1 MTKLFHKFHV
11 PKVIFLGYI
20 IGSRRV
26 KADSEKI
33 QAVVEWSRPTTLK
46 QLQQFLGFAN
56 FYRRFL
62 KNYSRVEAPLTR
74 LISTSAQFIWTESAF
89 IKLKELFASV
99 PVLIQPDPSLQF
111 IVEVDASD
119 SGVGAVLSQ

>member
-56 FYRRFL
+56 FYRRFI

-89 IKLKELFASV
+89 IKLKALFASV

>member
-56 FYRRFL
+56 FYRRFI
-62 KNYSRVEAPLTR
+62 KNYSRMEAPLTR

>member
-11 PKVIFLGYI
+11 PKVTFLGYI

-89 IKLKELFASV
+89 TKLKELFASV

>member
-33 QAVVEWSRPTTLK
+33 QAVVEWSRPTALK

-56 FYRRFL
+56 FYRRFI

-89 IKLKELFASV
+89 IKLKALFASV

-119 SGVGAVLSQ
+119 SGVGTVLSQ

>member
-89 IKLKELFASV
+89 IKLKALFASV

>member
-62 KNYSRVEAPLTR
+62 KNYSCVEAPLTR

>member
-20 IGSRRV
+20 IRSRRV

>member
-20 IGSRRV
+20 IRSRRV

-56 FYRRFL
+56 FYRRFI

-89 IKLKELFASV
+89 TKLKELFASV

>member
-56 FYRRFL
+56 FYRRFI

>member
-56 FYRRFL
+56 FYRRFI
-62 KNYSRVEAPLTR
+62 KNYSRMEAPLTR

-89 IKLKELFASV
+89 TKLKELFASV

>member
-11 PKVIFLGYI
+11 PKVTFLGYI

-56 FYRRFL
+56 FYRRFI
-62 KNYSRVEAPLTR
+62 KNYSRMEAPLTR

>member
-20 IGSRRV
+20 IRSRRV

-56 FYRRFL
+56 FYRRFI

-119 SGVGAVLSQ
+119 SGVGTVLSQ

>member
-20 IGSRRV
+20 IRSRRV

-56 FYRRFL
+56 FYRRFI
-62 KNYSRVEAPLTR
+62 KNYSRMEAPLTR

-89 IKLKELFASV
+89 TKLKELFASV

>member
-56 FYRRFL
+56 FYRRFI

-89 IKLKELFASV
+89 IKLKALFASV

-119 SGVGAVLSQ
+119 SGVGTVLSQ